1 MDHKCVISGLTWCW
15 TGTQSLGNTVVYQL
29 SHSTSPFCYFRQ
41 FWVEQVLSNLGRRC
55 RRQWGHHD
63 AGIASPVCA
72 LSPQDAKYHMQR
84 CIDSGLWVP
93 NSKSGEAKEGEEAG
107 PGDPLLEAVPKAGN
121 EKDISA

>member
-1 MDHKCVISGLTWCW
+1 M
-15 TGTQSLGNTVVYQL
+15 
-29 SHSTSPFCYFRQ
+29 
-41 FWVEQVLSNLGRRC
+41 
-55 RRQWGHHD
+55 
-63 AGIASPVCA
+63 GIAAPLPRPPLIAPHPKPRPSPWPLCTQELQKCFDVKDVQMLQDA
-72 LSPQDAKYHMQR
+72 ISKMDPTDAKYHMQR

>member
-1 MDHKCVISGLTWCW
+1 MKEVQ
-15 TGTQSLGNTVVYQL
+15 GTLGIMLLAWPHLL
-29 SHSTSPFCYFRQ
+29 SS
-41 FWVEQVLSNLGRRC
+41 
-55 RRQWGHHD
+55 
-63 AGIASPVCA
+63 

-121 EKDISA
+121 EKDVSA